1 MVELV
6 EIFMAAGL
14 FVGAAEQPVAA
25 AIVVNNTR
33 FKISFIVAFVL
44 ILFLIFTLET
54 DS

>member
-6 EIFMAAGL
+6 ELFMAAGL

-25 AIVVNNTR
+25 AIAANNST
-33 FKISFIVAFVL
+33 FKINFILAFIR
-44 ILFLIFTLET
+44 ILFLILILGT